1 MRSKSML
8 LGKSWVPSRA
18 GPSYLILRRDGDDAV
33 DVVDVVDGGGEDDG
47 DDGDDQQQS
56 DSYQD
61 QWVRR
66 PLLSCVGGFTRS

>member
-1 MRSKSML
+1 M
-8 LGKSWVPSRA
+8 
-18 GPSYLILRRDGDDAV
+18 GDD
-33 DVVDVVDGGGEDDG
+33 DGEDVVDGDDVGDDVVDGDAGDDG

-66 PLLSCVGGFTRS
+66 PLLSCVGGFNRS

>member
-1 MRSKSML
+1 MSC
-8 LGKSWVPSRA
+8 V
-18 GPSYLILRRDGDDAV
+18 GDDDGEDV
-33 DVVDVVDGGGEDDG
+33 IDGNDVVDDVDGGGEDDG